1 MVKWL
6 KAIEIDM
13 SVSFTVEGLPQSPN
27 ATIRQHWAVKAKAKK
42 EWQEK
47 IGWLAKS
54 VRADI
59 HPLKKAT
66 ITFSIHTGDN
76 RRHDPDN
83 LAWAVSKPTLDAI
96 KGILIEDDS
105 IDNVE
110 LIYQYHRDKP
120 RRFKV
125 TVEPRS

>member
-1 MVKWL
+1 M
-6 KAIEIDM
+6 
-13 SVSFTVEGLPQSPN
+13 VSFTVPGLPKSPN
-27 ATIRQHWAVKAKAKK
+27 ATMREHWAVKAKAKR
-42 EWQEK
+42 EWLDM

-54 VRADI
+54 VKTSE
-59 HPLKKAT
+59 HPLKKAV
-66 ITFSIHTGDN
+66 ISFAIYTGDN

-110 LIYQYHRDKP
+110 LRYSYHRDKP
-120 RRFKV
+120 RRFVVSIDKA
-125 TVEPRS
+125 